1 MISFLVNVS
10 SKLCLFV
17 CYLFY
22 RILLQI
28 TGDYKFALGSISLL
42 MNDCGEIAIRNTS
55 TVKNESQESVEIL
68 DKVLKNICPNDCSFN
83 GNCSNGTCICADG
96 FTAADCS
103 MSIHQKPEIAK

>member
-1 MISFLVNVS
+1 MLNLTIV
-10 SKLCLFV
+10 LCSNL
-17 CYLFY
+17 
-22 RILLQI
+22 LLQI
-28 TGDYKFALGSISLL
+28 TGDYGFGSGSVSSL
-42 MNDCGEIAIRNTS
+42 MKDCGEIAIRNTS

-96 FTAADCS
+96 FTAEDCS